1 MTNIHSFFAV
11 ALLLAACATPPSSS
25 IVITPPPR
33 ALAPDATALAP
44 AADVRYVLGAGDE
57 IEIRVPDRADLNLV
71 AKVRPDGYITVP
83 MIGAVRAA
91 GRSAEQVEEE
101 VARRLRALGAA
112 PSDAPRSYLLAVG
125 DLLEVK
131 LANHPEFNQSERIR
145 PDGKISLPLVKTVN
159 AEGRTPES
167 LENELSERYSRILKR
182 VDLVVIVREY
192 TSQKIMVGGRVARAG
207 LEDVRPTVLV
217 RLYGAAQI
225 FVGGEVAR
233 PGVIAYRA
241 PLTALQAIVEAGG
254 DKATA
259 EMRSV
264 MVMRKV
270 GAETPRVIRMN
281 LREDLDDNATN
292 DFFLQ
297 PNDVLIV
304 PKTDVANLATF
315 LDQYLFQILP
325 PLRNSSFGFVYDL
338 RGSTTT
344 TLRTTGP

>member
-1 MTNIHSFFAV
+1 MTIRLPLITL
-11 ALLLAACATPPSSS
+11 ALLLAACASPSTS
-25 IVITPPPR
+25 IVATPAPR
-33 ALAPDATALAP
+33 AP
-44 AADVRYVLGAGDE
+44 AAAADLRYLLAAGDE
-57 IEIRVPDRADLNLV
+57 IEIRVPDRADLNLL
-71 AKVRPDGYITVP
+71 AKVRPDGFITVP

-101 VARRLRALGAA
+101 VTRRLRALGAA

-131 LANHPEFNQSERIR
+131 LANHPDLNQVERVR
-145 PDGKISLPLVKTVN
+145 PDGKISLPLVKTVT
-159 AEGRTPES
+159 AEGRTPEA
-167 LENELSERYSRILKR
+167 LEHELTERYSRVLKR

-192 TSQKIMVGGRVARAG
+192 TSQKVTVGGTVARAG

-217 RLYGAAQI
+217 RVYGAAQI
-225 FVGGEVAR
+225 FVGGEVVR

-270 GAETPRVIRMN
+270 GAESPSVIRMN
-281 LREDLDDNATN
+281 LREDLDKNATN
-292 DFFLQ
+292 DMLLQ
-297 PNDVLIV
+297 PNDILIV
-304 PKTDVANLATF
+304 PKTQVANLATF
-315 LDQYLFQILP
+315 LDQYVFQILP
-325 PLRNSSFGFVYDL
+325 PLRNSTFAFVYEL
-338 RGSTTT
+338 RGLNTT
-344 TLRTTGP
+344 TLGTR